1 VLARKGSHD
10 RHYLMNTLQRTIVSA
25 LLSAIA
31 ILAGQAAPLLAQRPR
46 GKAEQFVPDPSVM
59 LEQFFGGN
67 REEDG
72 KALAEMKVSKKEEEE
87 LGHAAVQSF
96 LDYLRQQNVPV
107 VSRGKDVDYLKRL
120 VETMRP
126 KMKQAE
132 RFRTITIYVAESPRP
147 DARSLPG
154 GTLIFFRGLLDSAES
169 EAALVGV
176 IGHEL
181 SHLDRDHL
189 LVNLRRMKLARQT
202 FSNQNGFSPENF
214 FNAGAAMMRLWSRP
228 FRPEDERTADLD
240 GARWAYEAGYDPRE
254 MVRVIAK
261 IGAREKNESLNF
273 LPSYF
278 RTHPPAEER
287 SKAVQELYNELQ
299 KKSPNDELYIGK
311 ENLRRRITRVE
322 KEFKK

>member
-1 VLARKGSHD
+1 
-10 RHYLMNTLQRTIVSA
+10 MNTLQRTIVSA
-25 LLSAIA
+25 FLAILA
-31 ILAGQAAPLLAQRPR
+31 ILAGLPAPLSAQPPR
-46 GKAEQFVPDPSVM
+46 GKPGQFTPDPSAM
-59 LEQFFGGN
+59 LEQFFGGS
-67 REEDG
+67 REEDE
-72 KALAEMKVSKKEEEE
+72 KALAKIEVSPKEEEE
-87 LGHAAVQSF
+87 LGRAAVQSF

-132 RFRTITIYVAESPRP
+132 RFRKITIYVAESPRP

-181 SHLDRDHL
+181 SHLDHDHL

-202 FSNQNGFSPENF
+202 FSNQNGFTPEKF
-214 FNAGAAMMRLWSRP
+214 FSAGAAMMRLWSRP

-254 MVRVIAK
+254 LLRVIAA
-261 IGAREKNESLNF
+261 IGAREKNQPLNF
-273 LPSYF
+273 MPSYF

-287 SKAVQELYNELQ
+287 TKAVQELYDDLQ
-299 KKSPNDELYIGK
+299 EKSPNDHLYIGK
-311 ENLRRRITRVE
+311 ENLRRRITRAE
-322 KEFKK
+322 KEFEK